1 MNKNFLPFEESMYL
15 KELGFIEPCLANYY
29 VPEKELTPYRG
40 FPDEGNEDT
49 HFSTCIN
56 QDYKTTWITAP
67 LFQQAFNFFRDV
79 FNLEYNIIKSAN
91 GNYSVAIH
99 ENTREYLDKIIML
112 GGHYHACLSEIVDLY
127 SYEEAELECVR
138 ELIKLSLEKQKD
150 KKNV

>member
-1 MNKNFLPFEESMYL
+1 MNKNFLPFEESFCLY
-15 KELGFIEPCLANYY
+15 ELGFVEPCLANYY
-29 VPEKELTPYRG
+29 APEKELTPYIG
-40 FPDEGNEDT
+40 FTDEGNEDK

-56 QDYKTTWITAP
+56 KNHRKTFITAP
-67 LFQQAFNFFRDV
+67 LFQQAFKFFRDF

-112 GGHYHACLSEIVDLY
+112 GGHCHACLSEIVDLY
-127 SYEEAELECVR
+127 SYEEAELECIR

-150 KKNV
+150 KKIV